1 MLNTPARKVRYPMKL
16 RPVWFGMA
24 IAVVACVGVS
34 AGGQEPKD
42 PPAKQKTPE
51 KGDAVVVKGCLDGPT
66 LQSIETVTTDDTGKV
81 SGPLTYRLTGDK
93 KLLKQLRAEHDG
105 KVVEVSG
112 ILKSNLPH
120 DSSIHAK
127 TMGKTKI
134 TLGVGTPSG
143 QKGMPGLESSLPVL
157 QVKSYDGSG
166 APCFR

>member
-1 MLNTPARKVRYPMKL
+1 MKL

-66 LQSIETVTTDDTGKV
+66 LQSLETVTTDDAGLVTA
-81 SGPLTYRLTGDK
+81 PLTYQLKGDK

-120 DSSIHAK
+120 DSSIH
-127 TMGKTKI
+127 GKKIGRTKI
-134 TLGVGTPSG
+134 TFGAGTPSG
-143 QKGMPGLESSLPVL
+143 QKGMPDLESSLPVL
-157 QVKSYDGSG
+157 EVKSYEGSG
-166 APCFR
+166 ARCAR